1 LKDGGSKSISE
12 RATRFLPVDM
22 KDRLKSAFNRNSAN
36 TGASTPPAEDAPDY
50 TTIFNPSRSEP
61 VQNNPRFTGPLM
73 SGPLSSDALN
83 PISLKTASR
92 HVVQDIEEAEIVVV
106 QPGEG
111 SKVSEARDQI
121 ADFGVVLKLA
131 RSKAV
136 TGERTRP
143 QIEASHDAQAASTKD
158 FKLQPEIE
166 ASSDSSKRGEA
177 VSQKSRSS
185 FFGDFSSTES
195 VRLKVEKRI
204 EKRTDE
210 LPVASGVVQHAKF
223 ASAEV
228 TVLGAERG
236 AVPVFALDN
245 DPPKPP
251 TNGHHAT
258 AEGVAAES
266 VGSEH
271 AHISLLEEYD
281 SMEAKEH
288 ESENGAAVQSDPGT
302 SAAAIV
308 IERNSKFS
316 GQLKFGGTITI
327 EGQVD
332 GGLIADRIV
341 VNEGGLVVASIDGNT
356 IVIGGT
362 VTGDIIAHNELEILA
377 SGVVDGSVTAPAI
390 TVRRG
395 ARVEGRCTIGVPRE

>member
-1 LKDGGSKSISE
+1 MKDGSKTISE

-36 TGASTPPAEDAPDY
+36 AGASTPRAEDAPDY
-50 TTIFNPSRSEP
+50 TAIFNPNRSEP
-61 VQNNPRFTGPLM
+61 VQNNPRVAGPLV

-83 PISLKTASR
+83 PLSLKNASR
-92 HVVQDIEEAEIVVV
+92 QVVQDIEEAEIVLVE
-106 QPGEG
+106 PGEG
-111 SKVSEARDQI
+111 SKVGEGSELI
-121 ADFGVVLKLA
+121 ADFGVVLKLDH
-131 RSKAV
+131 SKAV
-136 TGERTRP
+136 TGERKRP
-143 QIEASHDAQAASTKD
+143 QIEASHDTQAVLTKD

-166 ASSDSSKRGEA
+166 ASSDNSKQGEA
-177 VSQKSRSS
+177 VSQKSRSR

-195 VRLKVEKRI
+195 VRLKVEKRT
-204 EKRTDE
+204 EKRPE
-210 LPVASGVVQHAKF
+210 EMPGASGVVQHAKL
-223 ASAEV
+223 APAEV

-245 DPPKPP
+245 DSPKPP
-251 TNGHHAT
+251 TNGHHAIV
-258 AEGVAAES
+258 EGVAAES
-266 VGSEH
+266 AGSEQ
-271 AHISLLEEYD
+271 AHINLLEEYD

-327 EGQVD
+327 DGQVD

-356 IVIGGT
+356 VVIGGT
-362 VTGDIIAHNELEILA
+362 VTGDISAHSDLEILA

-395 ARVEGRCTIGVPRE
+395 ARVQGRCTIGVARE

>member
-1 LKDGGSKSISE
+1 ME
-12 RATRFLPVDM
+12 
-22 KDRLKSAFNRNSAN
+22 
-36 TGASTPPAEDAPDY
+36 
-50 TTIFNPSRSEP
+50 
-61 VQNNPRFTGPLM
+61 
-73 SGPLSSDALN
+73 
-83 PISLKTASR
+83 
-92 HVVQDIEEAEIVVV
+92 
-106 QPGEG
+106 PGEG
-111 SKVSEARDQI
+111 SKVGEGSELI
-121 ADFGVVLKLA
+121 ADFGVVLKLDH
-131 RSKAV
+131 SKAV
-136 TGERTRP
+136 TGERKRP
-143 QIEASHDAQAASTKD
+143 QIEASHDTQAVLTKD

-166 ASSDSSKRGEA
+166 ASSDNSKQGEA
-177 VSQKSRSS
+177 VSQKSRSR

-195 VRLKVEKRI
+195 VRLKVEKRT
-204 EKRTDE
+204 EKRPE
-210 LPVASGVVQHAKF
+210 EMPGASGVVQHAKL
-223 ASAEV
+223 APAEV

-245 DPPKPP
+245 DSPKPP
-251 TNGHHAT
+251 TNGHHAIV
-258 AEGVAAES
+258 EGVAAES
-266 VGSEH
+266 AGSEQ
-271 AHISLLEEYD
+271 AHINLLEEYD

-327 EGQVD
+327 DGQVD

-356 IVIGGT
+356 VVIGGT
-362 VTGDIIAHNELEILA
+362 VTGDISAHSDLEILA

-395 ARVEGRCTIGVPRE
+395 ARVQGRCTIGVARE